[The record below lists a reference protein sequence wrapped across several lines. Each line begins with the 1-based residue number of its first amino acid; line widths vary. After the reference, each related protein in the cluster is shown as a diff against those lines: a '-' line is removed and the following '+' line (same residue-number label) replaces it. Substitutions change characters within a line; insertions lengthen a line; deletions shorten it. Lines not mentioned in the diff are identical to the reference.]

1 MSQHDEMI
9 WQVINHQFCSYK
21 STLAKSK
28 GPNRDARQF
37 CKHPYSTTGVCNRSS
52 CPLANSKYAT
62 IREENGRIHLYIKT
76 VERAHSP
83 KNLWEKIYLSRNYAK
98 ALGQLD
104 EHLAYFPKAQVH
116 RNKQRLT
123 KIHQYLLR
131 MRKLKLREIN
141 GSKAS
146 MTRVHRKVEQRE
158 ERREKKAL
166 IAAKIENTIEK
177 ELVERLARGTYGDI
191 YNFPE
196 VPYQKA
202 LESLTEKE
210 SEEESEEELETEDE
224 MSDEE
229 EMEGMVE
236 YVEDLD
242 EEDEEDEEEEDDLE
256 DMQMHGNA
264 WDDESESEASEEDG
278 SEEDDEDESSEGA
291 SDDESGSGSDGN
303 SEEGD
308 SSDEEDGK
316 KPSKPSK
323 KKTQPPPKKKEQ
335 PRRGVRVEIE
345 YEDEND
351 ELVEKESATA
361 TAGGGAGLVW

>member
-37 CKHPYSTTGVCNRSS
+37 CKHPYSTTGVCNRTS

-62 IREENGRIHLYIKT
+62 IREEDGRIHLYIKT

-141 GSKAS
+141 GRKAS

-202 LESLTEKE
+202 LESLAEKE
-210 SEEESEEELETEDE
+210 TEEESEEELETEDE

-229 EMEGMVE
+229 GMEGMVE

-242 EEDEEDEEEEDDLE
+242 EEDEEEEDDLE
-256 DMQMHGNA
+256 DMQTHGNA
-264 WDDESESEASEEDG
+264 WDDESESEASEDLDSED
-278 SEEDDEDESSEGA
+278 DDEDESSERG
-291 SDDESGSGSDGN
+291 SEDGSGSASGDD
-303 SEEGD
+303 SEDGD
-308 SSDEEDGK
+308 SSGKEEGK

-323 KKTQPPPKKKEQ
+323 KREQPPPKKKDQ
-335 PRRGVRVEIE
+335 PRRGMRVEIE

-351 ELVEKESATA
+351 DLLEEEGVSAT
-361 TAGGGAGLVW
+361 TGGGAGLAW

>member
-28 GPNRDARQF
+28 GPNRDTRQF
-37 CKHPYSTTGVCNRSS
+37 CKHPYSTPGVCNRSS

-62 IREENGRIHLYIKT
+62 IREDAGRIHLYIKT

-98 ALGQLD
+98 ALSQLD

-116 RNKQRLT
+116 RNKKRLT

-141 GSKAS
+141 GKKAINA
-146 MTRVHRKVEQRE
+146 RVHRKVEQRE

-202 LESLTEKE
+202 LEKLTEKE
-210 SEEESEEELETEDE
+210 TEEEEDESEEELETKDE
-224 MSDEE
+224 LSDDEE
-229 EMEGMVE
+229 QENEMEGMVE

-242 EEDEEDEEEEDDLE
+242 DDEEEEEEDLE
-256 DMQMHGNA
+256 DMQMNA
-264 WDDESESEASEEDG
+264 WDDDDDSESEASDDDDEEEG
-278 SEEDDEDESSEGA
+278 ESEDESSSFEGG
-291 SDDESGSGSDGN
+291 SNDDESDSVDRDDSGS
-303 SEEGD
+303 E
-308 SSDEEDGK
+308 
-316 KPSKPSK
+316 PSKLTK
-323 KKTQPPPKKKEQ
+323 KKKKKEN
-335 PRRGVRVEIE
+335 PPKRKGTRIEIE
-345 YEDEND
+345 YEDETD
-351 ELVEKESATA
+351 DLLPEEKEEAIIA
-361 TAGGGAGLVW
+361 GAGLAW